1 MTPRGTFEWTGQIEY
16 DGDLE
21 VWASTVDSQRRDRA
35 LYEQGWHEGRRRGIW
50 DAGVLVFV
58 VCGAVE
64 LLKIIG
70 IVMGWW

>member
-1 MTPRGTFEWTGQIEY
+1 MTSRRTLEVTGTVEFE
-16 DGDLE
+16 DLE
-21 VWASTVDSQRRDRA
+21 VWRPTFDSQQRARA
-35 LYEQGWHEGRRRGIW
+35 LYEQGWHEGRRRGIR
-50 DAGVLVFV
+50 DTGVLVFV